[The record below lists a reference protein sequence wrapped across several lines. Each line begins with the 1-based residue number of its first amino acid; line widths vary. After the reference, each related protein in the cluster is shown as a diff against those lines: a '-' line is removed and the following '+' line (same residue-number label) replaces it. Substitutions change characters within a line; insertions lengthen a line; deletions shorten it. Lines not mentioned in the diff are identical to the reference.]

1 MNGKIRNK
9 MTKEIVVRKIPLE
22 NESTESISIHEF
34 MNKINDNLNGKMVS
48 SATQTDIE
56 NINAKIIVF
65 S

>member
-9 MTKEIVVRKIPLE
+9 KTKEILTVNIPLE
-22 NESTESISIHEF
+22 NESTESISIDEF
-34 MNKINDNLNGKMVS
+34 MNKINDNINGKMVS

-56 NINAKIIVF
+56 DINAKIIVF